1 MQRQAPQAHVRARAV
16 DGDTGGEG
24 EGEGEGDGEQA
35 KGEWGGQEAQEVH
48 GGRAGVGEEGAR
60 KEQKTEGGPNAQE
73 VTIRVRGSPT
83 PFDFTEEESAIARK
97 KLGIG
102 CDGGGSKSPMP
113 RLE

>member
-1 MQRQAPQAHVRARAV
+1 M
-16 DGDTGGEG
+16 EG
-24 EGEGEGDGEQA
+24 ELGSE
-35 KGEWGGQEAQEVH
+35 KK
-48 GGRAGVGEEGAR
+48 AR

>member
-1 MQRQAPQAHVRARAV
+1 MRARAV

-24 EGEGEGDGEQA
+24 EGEGEGDGEEA
-35 KGEWGGQEAQEVH
+35 KGEWGGQEAQEVQ

-60 KEQKTEGGPNAQE
+60 KEQKTEGGPNTQE

-97 KLGIG
+97 KLGTG
-102 CDGGGSKSPMP
+102 YDGGGSKSSMP
-113 RLE
+113 RLG